1 MSSKFEFQEGSDLD
15 KFYQK
20 SYIAILS
27 DGMRYG
33 IHTFG
38 LVEKIM
44 VVAQNEGVVFQCK
57 NLQVVKH
64 EEHLNAY
71 QVCLSEE
78 VKYIKHESLVDFH
91 PLGLHKGFGFVI
103 LRYRVD
109 YIYS

>member
-1 MSSKFEFQEGSDLD
+1 
-15 KFYQK
+15 
-20 SYIAILS
+20 
-27 DGMRYG
+27 
-33 IHTFG
+33 
-38 LVEKIM
+38 M

-91 PLGLHKGFGFVI
+91 PLGLHKGFGCNKTKSFVI
-103 LRYRVD
+103 LCYRVD